1 MSERTVRMRCPVFG
15 GFFLSE
21 AEAGHSMP
29 FGCPP
34 LEILEAYA
42 IGKPFSSVSGTD
54 IARILPKLHEHIK
67 QCEAPAG
74 RCYEYVLLRM
84 ETRNSLQS
92 DD

>member
-1 MSERTVRMRCPVFG
+1 MSKRGLVRMRCPVFG

-34 LEILEAYA
+34 LEILDAYA
-42 IGKPFSSVSGTD
+42 AGKPFSAVSRTA
-54 IARILPKLHEHIK
+54 IAGILPKLHEHIVR
-67 QCEAPAG
+67 CEAPVS

-84 ETRNSLQS
+84 EAQNGLPFG
-92 DD
+92 